1 MSLDE
6 PKVLRATSF
15 SKINLLLAI
24 EGVLP
29 DGRHRLSTWF
39 QAIDYGDDLTAWLHD
54 EVVLDCD
61 IPDLCPMRDNLAWKA
76 ADLLR
81 RESGTERGVRL
92 LLEKRVPHGA
102 GLGGGSG
109 DAAAVLRLCNEL
121 WGLHWSLERLEELGS
136 RLGADVPFL
145 VAGGAAWAEGAGDR
159 LRIAPGLHPDVHILV
174 ATPDVGVNTG
184 WAYRTW
190 DERNPPGLPERPSR
204 TNLPGLHSRTSFL
217 AEDLRGLLFNDFE
230 DLVHDHFPAIARIRA
245 EMGEAGAA
253 ASLLSGSGSSVFG
266 LFEGRT
272 APGAI
277 LREWERRN
285 IRWRW
290 CRPAAG
296 APRE

>member
-6 PKVLRATSF
+6 PKVLRATSC

-24 EGVLP
+24 EGLLP

-39 QAIDYGDDLTAWLHD
+39 QAIDYGDELTAQVHD

-61 IPDLCPMRDNLAWKA
+61 LPNLCAMQDNLAWKA

-81 RESGTERGVRL
+81 REAGEQRGVRIF
-92 LLEKRVPHGA
+92 LEKRVPHGA

-121 WGLHWSLERLEELGS
+121 WDLRWSLPRLEALGAS
-136 RLGADVPFL
+136 LGADVPFL

-159 LRIAPGLHPDVHILV
+159 LKPAPGLDPDVHILV
-174 ATPDVGVNTG
+174 ATPAVEVNTG
-184 WAYRTW
+184 WAYRSW

-217 AEDLRGLLFNDFE
+217 AEDLRGILFNDFE
-230 DLVHDHFPAIARIRA
+230 DVVFDHFPEISRIRV

-296 APRE
+296 TPRE

>member
-1 MSLDE
+1 MTPGSRGRLE
-6 PKVLRATSF
+6 ATSL
-15 SKINLLLAI
+15 SKINLVLTIDGL
-24 EGVLP
+24 LP

-39 QAIDYGDDLTAWLHD
+39 QAIDYGDLLAVEPADDLRLH
-54 EVVLDCD
+54 CD
-61 IPDLCPMRDNLAWKA
+61 LPDLCPMEENLAWRA
-76 ADLLR
+76 AKLLQ
-81 RESGTERGVRL
+81 ESSGIDRGASIHLV
-92 LLEKRVPHGA
+92 KRVPHGA

-109 DAAAVLRLCNEL
+109 DAAAVLLLCNRL
-121 WGLHWSLERLEELGS
+121 WDLRLPLGRLEVLGAG
-136 RLGADVPFL
+136 LGADVPFL
-145 VAGGAAWAEGAGDR
+145 VRGGAAWATGAGDV
-159 LRIAPGLHPDVHILV
+159 LEPAAGLDPSVDILV
-174 ATPDVGVNTG
+174 ATPPIPVNTG

-190 DERNPPGLPERPSR
+190 DESHPSGLPERGAG

-217 AEDLRGLLFNDFE
+217 AEDLRGLLVNDFE
-230 DLVHDHFPAIARIRA
+230 DVVYPRHPEISRIRD

-277 LREWERRN
+277 LREWERRD

-296 APRE
+296 TPHE

>member
-1 MSLDE
+1 MMPAE
-6 PKVLRATSF
+6 AKVLHATSV
-15 SKINLLLAI
+15 SKINLLLSI
-24 EGVLP
+24 EGLLP

-39 QAIDYGDDLTAWLHD
+39 QAIDYGDDISASLHD
-54 EVVLDCD
+54 EVLLECD
-61 IPDLCPMRDNLAWKA
+61 PADLCPMRENLAWRA
-76 ADLLR
+76 AELLR
-81 RESGTERGVRL
+81 RESGSDQGVLLRL
-92 LLEKRVPHGA
+92 VKRVPHGA

-109 DAAAVLRLCNEL
+109 DAATVLRLCNEL
-121 WGLHWSLERLEELGS
+121 WGLRWSLDRLAGLGAA
-136 RLGADVPFL
+136 LGADVPFL
-145 VAGGAAWAEGAGDR
+145 VAGGSAWAEGAGDL
-159 LRIAPGLHPDVHILV
+159 LRPAPGLHPDVHVLV

-190 DERNPPGLPERPSR
+190 DERNPPGLQERSRR

-230 DLVHDHFPAIARIRA
+230 DLVHDHFPEIARIRG
-245 EMGEAGAA
+245 EMEAAGAA

-296 APRE
+296 TPRE